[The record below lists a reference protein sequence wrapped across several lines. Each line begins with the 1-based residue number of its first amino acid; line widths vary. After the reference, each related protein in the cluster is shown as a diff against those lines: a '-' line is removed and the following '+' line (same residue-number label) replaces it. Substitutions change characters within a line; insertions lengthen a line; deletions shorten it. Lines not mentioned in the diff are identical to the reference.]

1 MTDRRTDASQQVLNP
16 RALATAA
23 ALLVA
28 GCVLGVIA
36 FALWPLVGLRPL
48 WCTAPLLRSGWV
60 AGRERGSRSFG
71 HAAVKAGLGSS
82 S

>member
-1 MTDRRTDASQQVLNP
+1 MAGRRTDASLQVLNP

-28 GCVLGVIA
+28 GCVLGVFA

-48 WCTAPLLRSGWV
+48 WCTAPLLRGDVV
-60 AGRERGSRSFG
+60 AG
-71 HAAVKAGLGSS
+71 
-82 S
+82 